1 MGAKIRQ
8 MWVCVVALTLLAG
21 FSRQTISVRLSSL
34 FSKMVLTTT
43 AISTS
48 YCYLRIKHYHVTVP

>member
-1 MGAKIRQ
+1 MDAKIRQ